1 MPQTL
6 IDLTLTF
13 SDGKRGISFVPELTL
28 ADDGFN
34 TTTLQIYSHAL
45 THMDAPKH
53 FLMGREGIE
62 FIDLNKCIGKAV
74 VIDLS
79 HKEPNSLIVVDDIL
93 PHADYVQ
100 SGARVLLR
108 TDWDAHSNDEDYRDC
123 FPRISPEL
131 AQWFVDKQI
140 ALLGVETPS
149 VASLSEENYPELQAV
164 HQTLLDADVVIV
176 ESLCN
181 LKLLPPVVTFIAFP
195 LKLENCDGSPV
206 RAVALIPD
214 EEKSA

>member
-1 MPQTL
+1 MEQKL

-13 SDGKRGISFVPELTL
+13 ADGKRGIAYVPELTL

-53 FLMGREGIE
+53 FLSGREGME
-62 FIDLNKCIGKAV
+62 FIDLNKCMGEAQ
-74 VIDLS
+74 VIDVS
-79 HKEPNSLIVVDDIL
+79 HKAPDSLILVEDIL
-93 PHADYVQ
+93 PHAERIQ
-100 SGARVLLR
+100 AGTRVLLR
-108 TDWDAHSNDEDYRDC
+108 TDWDSHADVADYRDR

-131 AQWFVDKQI
+131 ATWLVEKDI

-149 VASLSEENYPELQAV
+149 VASLAKENYAELRAV
-164 HQTLLDADVVIV
+164 HRTLLGADIVIV

-181 LKLLPPVVTFIAFP
+181 LRLLPDTVTFIAFP
-195 LKLENCDGSPV
+195 LKLEGSDGSPV
-206 RAVALIPD
+206 RAVALVS
-214 EEKSA
+214 EEEIVS